1 MKANNNHSRGL
12 TPPAQPKRKMKKEN
26 VEISELETLMY
37 DFRQREFRL
46 SERDMRSMTEL
57 LAAEGFSREQVASI
71 MFELV
76 FQDQLQN

>member
-1 MKANNNHSRGL
+1 
-12 TPPAQPKRKMKKEN
+12 MKKEK

-37 DFRQREFRL
+37 DFRQREFLL

-57 LAAEGFSREQVASI
+57 LVAEGFSREQVASI

-76 FQDQLQN
+76 FQDQLPN

>member
-1 MKANNNHSRGL
+1 MEN
-12 TPPAQPKRKMKKEN
+12 KK

-37 DFRQREFRL
+37 GFRQKEFLL

-57 LAAEGFSREQVASI
+57 LVAEGFSREQVASI

-76 FQDQLQN
+76 FQDQLPN